1 MICFIF
7 SATKSLLMRRGLLNL
22 QRLIPPW
29 RLAYHVESLTL
40 KSKFLPLKQIT
51 SILTVKVFKKKHE
64 YLRCL
69 TLKVV
74 IPNLSSVL

>member
-29 RLAYHVESLTL
+29 RLAYHVEC
-40 KSKFLPLKQIT
+40 KFLPLKQIT